1 MRQKLAEKS
10 WLEMAN
16 YTYDPTKI
24 TDNGVDQMRFE
35 LGDTVV
41 DLEQEVSPLCDEE
54 YQAIITKYGSKWRI
68 AKLKC
73 LEAIVMKMAYEV
85 STSVG
90 GLSYSLDSR
99 FERWKRMLEEE
110 KKIVSGVAG
119 VPVPGDPLS
128 LIPHG
133 LTPTPYYHNDMQA
146 NKRKF

>member
-1 MRQKLAEKS
+1 
-10 WLEMAN
+10 MAN

-41 DLEQEVSPLCDEE
+41 DLEAEVSPLCDEE
-54 YQAIITKYGSKWRI
+54 YQAIIAKYGSKWRV

-73 LEAIVMKMAYEV
+73 LEAIVMKLAYEV

-99 FERWKRMLEEE
+99 FERWKKLLEEE
-110 KKIVSGVAG
+110 KKVVAGVAG
-119 VPVPGDPLS
+119 VPTPGDPSS
-128 LIPHG
+128 LIPNG